1 MTYIYGTE
9 YILVFLVI
17 QLIKNIVSFDMLLF
31 AHSHAIKR
39 SILVWS

>member
-1 MTYIYGTE
+1 MINMYVTE

-17 QLIKNIVSFDMLLF
+17 QLIKNIVSFDILLF
-31 AHSHAIKR
+31 AHSHDIKR